1 MVNPL
6 SSIIL
11 IALLIVATIT
21 DISRHKI
28 YNWTTYPGM
37 LLALVVGWGE
47 RGWPALQD
55 GLAGLLVCGGIMLL
69 CFVLFN
75 VGGGDV
81 KLLAM
86 MGAFLGVEQGIE
98 ALLWTFVLGSLMG
111 MAILVWQIGA
121 VKIMLG
127 TIHHV
132 WLVLKSRSWIP
143 LNEQERQ
150 PLERWLFLAPSGLAA
165 ACLVLGW
172 PTLEA
177 WLN

>member
-1 MVNPL
+1 M

-21 DISRHKI
+21 DVARHKI

-37 LLALVVGWGE
+37 LLAPVVHLAE

-55 GLAGLLVCGGIMLL
+55 SVAGLLVCGSIMLL

-86 MGAFLGVEQGIE
+86 MGAFLGVERGVE
-98 ALLWTFVLGSLMG
+98 ALLWTFVLGSLVG
-111 MAILVWQIGA
+111 MAILIWQAGA
-121 VKIMLG
+121 LNILLG
-127 TIHHV
+127 TGRHLRLI
-132 WLVLKSRSWIP
+132 LRSRSWIP
-143 LNEQERQ
+143 LTEQERQ

-165 ACLVLGW
+165 TCLVWGL
-172 PTLEA
+172 PAITA
-177 WLN
+177 W